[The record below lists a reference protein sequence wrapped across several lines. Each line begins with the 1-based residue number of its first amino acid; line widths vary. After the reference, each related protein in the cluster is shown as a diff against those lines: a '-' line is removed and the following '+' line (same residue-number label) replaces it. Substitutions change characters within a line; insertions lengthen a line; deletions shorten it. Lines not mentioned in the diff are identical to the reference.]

1 MECIGQKGSHEKQ
14 ISGGRDLSQEYTVR
28 LQDKDFKID
37 IKRLD
42 EGGLLV
48 VSING
53 QSYTLKPTVND
64 DGSITVNDTSANH
77 TVKILQRSGPKV
89 RVELDGISHDL
100 EWERV
105 RKAESPRAGGT
116 SVLAAK
122 RVSGGVYAPMPG
134 KITDVRVKVG
144 DTVKSGQTLCILE
157 AMKMFNELKS
167 PQDGKVVQVNVQ
179 NGSAVTP
186 NDVLVLVG

>member
-1 MECIGQKGSHEKQ
+1 M
-14 ISGGRDLSQEYTVR
+14 SQQYTVR
-28 LQDKDFKID
+28 LQDKDFKVD

-64 DGSITVNDTSANH
+64 DGSINLNDTSTNH
-77 TVKILQRSGPKV
+77 IVKILQRSGPKV
-89 RVELDGISHDL
+89 RVELDGVSYEL

-105 RKAESPRAGGT
+105 RKTESPKAEGT
-116 SVLAAK
+116 SVSSMK

-144 DTVKSGQTLCILE
+144 DRVESGQTLCILE

-167 PQDGKVVQVNVQ
+167 PKDGQVMQVNVQ
-179 NGSAVTP
+179 KGSAVTP
-186 NDVLVLVG
+186 SDVLVLVG